1 MKSFHTTAVFLGL
14 SLKKEQASQI
24 LTADYYPP
32 AQKGDIY
39 RIVAT
44 GVEKIILI
52 DGFIYNKRPV
62 WQREL
67 LDAIDQ
73 GIEVWGASAI
83 GALRAVELQS
93 FGMKGS
99 GTIFQWYCDEI
110 IQGDDEIAVK
120 YSWEY
125 DNFHRRS
132 EPLVNIRYTLI
143 NAVKDNYLTSE
154 QADKLLDYAKNL
166 YYPDRSYPRLLKSP
180 ILADVPLADLM
191 KIENYFVN
199 QNVDLQKNDAVQ
211 ILTEQA
217 KSIDR
222 SKTPLSPHA
231 SLDSLTREIQIKRL
245 AMTGFIVE
253 ENIVIGDKLWQILSQ
268 DKALLN
274 RMYPTLSKHSFLNQ
288 WTIQNNLSLPHNEL
302 QQYQAEWEKQYDIVC
317 QKKWLQSNGLT
328 LINYQALLSKRCL
341 IDWLIQQD
349 NCDYAEEPKSAK
361 RLIFECL
368 ISDKNSIQETG
379 NPELVEIR
387 RNLGQR
393 RLILNWARHNGIF
406 YPEDKLDFYLEKWE
420 NKQGILNRK
429 AWLEKHDFNL
439 ADYREILAEK
449 AWEEW
454 LVEKGINYFGVP
466 WNFSLALVQ
475 ELQITGQAAEILKNY
490 YGNT

>member
-1 MKSFHTTAVFLGL
+1 MKLFHSTAVFLGL
-14 SLKKEQASQI
+14 SLKKEEASQI
-24 LTADYYPP
+24 LPADYYPP

-67 LDAIDQ
+67 LDAIDR

-125 DNFHRRS
+125 DTFYRRS

-166 YYPDRSYPRLLKSP
+166 YYPDRSYDRLWKSP
-180 ILADVPLADLM
+180 ILADVPLTDLM
-191 KIENYFVN
+191 KIENYFLN

-222 SKTPLSPHA
+222 SKTKLSPHA
-231 SLDSLTREIQIKRL
+231 SLGSLTLEIQIKRL

-288 WTIQNNLSLPHNEL
+288 WAIQNNLSLPHNEL
-302 QQYQAEWEKQYDIVC
+302 QQYQAEWEKQHNILC
-317 QKKWLQSNGLT
+317 QEKWLQSNGLT
-328 LINYQALLSKRCL
+328 LINYQALMSKRCL
-341 IDWLIQQD
+341 IDWLIEPD
-349 NCDYAEEPKSAK
+349 NCYFTEEVNSEK
-361 RLIFECL
+361 RLLFECL
-368 ISDKNSIQETG
+368 ISHKGNCQEKRDS
-379 NPELVEIR
+379 ELIEIR
-387 RNLGQR
+387 KNICQR
-393 RLILNWARHNGIF
+393 RFILNWALQNGIF
-406 YPEDKLDFYLEKWE
+406 YPEDKLDFYIEKWE
-420 NKQGILNRK
+420 NKEGIVNRN
-429 AWLEKHDFNL
+429 AWLEKHHFNL
-439 ADYREILAEK
+439 ADYREFLTEK

-454 LVEKGINYFGVP
+454 LVQKGINYFGVP
-466 WNFSLALVQ
+466 WNFPLALVQ
-475 ELQITGQAAEILKNY
+475 ELQITGQAAEIIKDY